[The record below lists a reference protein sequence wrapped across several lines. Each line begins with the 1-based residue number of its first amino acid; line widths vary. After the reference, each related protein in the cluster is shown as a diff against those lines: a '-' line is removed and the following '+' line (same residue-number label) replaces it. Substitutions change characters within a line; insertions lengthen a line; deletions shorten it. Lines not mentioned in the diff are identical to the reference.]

1 MNRLGPYQ
9 KNSAEQTR
17 HGSKITTEGSF
28 LVLRWGIEEVAD
40 VMDSAGLTLE
50 DLLVKHLVPCLES
63 MKTLCFKYRGQ
74 IVEKCEVPDH
84 DNQLKAAILGLRL
97 FYPER

>member
-1 MNRLGPYQ
+1 MNRLKSHREGRPD
-9 KNSAEQTR
+9 KPGHA
-17 HGSKITTEGSF
+17 SKITTGGTS
-28 LVLRWGIEEVAD
+28 LVLRWPVEEFAN